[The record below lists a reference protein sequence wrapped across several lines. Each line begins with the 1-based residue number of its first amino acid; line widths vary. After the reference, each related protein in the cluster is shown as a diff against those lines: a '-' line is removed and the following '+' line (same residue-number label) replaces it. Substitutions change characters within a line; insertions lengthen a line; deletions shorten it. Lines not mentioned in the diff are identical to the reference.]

1 MTEFRSIGFAPMT
14 CAVLGGVLT
23 LGTVVGQHGSA
34 PQGDAS
40 ASPMAGMD
48 HSAMAGMNHSMPGMD
63 HSAMP
68 GMGSAPPA
76 ATAPGAA
83 PGAAPTA
90 AMDMSAPGMAASMP
104 GGLHSSCAAATC
116 TVVFARGATGTASVL
131 GAHARLH
138 RLTPSTVA
146 LQVDGKP
153 IVLRPGREV
162 RSHGLTIKL
171 VRADTKEASVKFH
184 KAAPAE

>member
-14 CAVLGGVLT
+14 CAILGGVLT

-34 PQGDAS
+34 PQADAT
-40 ASPMAGMD
+40 AGPMAGMD

-68 GMGSAPPA
+68 GMDAAAPA
-76 ATAPGAA
+76 AAA
-83 PGAAPTA
+83 PGAAPMA

-104 GGLHSSCAAATC
+104 GGFHSSCASATC
-116 TVVFARGATGTASVL
+116 TVVFARGATGVASVL
-131 GAHARLH
+131 GVHARLH
-138 RLTPSTVA
+138 KLTPSAVA

-153 IVLRPGREV
+153 VVLRPVRQV
-162 RSHGLTIKL
+162 RSHGLTITL
-171 VRADTKEASVKFH
+171 VSADTKQASVKFR
-184 KAAPAE
+184 KAARAR